1 VRVLSTGEVL
11 ESFAW
16 LATLPD
22 RGTQRADCDDKGL
35 FFTHPEAS
43 CIDIEYP
50 SKLERMP
57 FLARFL
63 ATIGYESRDFEGA
76 LLWFNQWDVWN
87 RSDEGIGYRVIEAM
101 NIAAGQPKS
110 FEAAPGHSFRADE
123 LPDAI
128 GMLLQ
133 PMIFGWDA
141 TYLPRW
147 SYGPDEFF
155 LHVSHD
161 SFVSIVTRTKVFY
174 DKVFGLLESVDLHP
188 KAGHESRARRFCRT

>member
-1 VRVLSTGEVL
+1 VRVLSTAEVL

-22 RGTQRADCDDKGL
+22 RGTERADCDGKGL
-35 FFTHPEAS
+35 FFTNPEAS
-43 CIDIEYP
+43 CIDAEYP
-50 SKLERMP
+50 MKLERMP
-57 FLARFL
+57 FLARYL
-63 ATIGYESRDFEGA
+63 ATIGYESGDFKGA
-76 LLWFNQWDVWN
+76 LLWFNQWEVWN
-87 RSDEGIGYRVIEAM
+87 RADEAIGYRLIEAM
-101 NIAAGQPKS
+101 NIAAGQPKA

-123 LPDAI
+123 LPNAI

-161 SFVSIVTRTKVFY
+161 SFLSIVTRTRVFY
-174 DKVFGLLESVDLHP
+174 DKVFGLLESVDLQP
-188 KAGHESRARRFCRT
+188 KAGHESRTRRFCRA